1 MLLSS
6 RLTRIATVSVCFLV
20 VMSIAATA
28 SACPSC
34 KQALGADG
42 SQGDLARGIYYS
54 ILFMMSM
61 PFAIVGSFGFMAYRA
76 VKREQRRV
84 AELEQAQR
92 EQDDDVRN
100 A

>member
-1 MLLSS
+1 MSFSS
-6 RLTRIATVSVCFLV
+6 RLTRIVMVSVCFLV

-34 KQALGADG
+34 KQALGSDG

-84 AELEQAQR
+84 AEVERAQ
-92 EQDDDVRN
+92 QDRADENRD

>member
-1 MLLSS
+1 MR
-6 RLTRIATVSVCFLV
+6 RLITVSLCFLV
-20 VMSIAATA
+20 VVSIAATA

-84 AELEQAQR
+84 AEAEIAQR
-92 EQDDDVRN
+92 QGAEQDRD

>member
-1 MLLSS
+1 MNIRAVVS
-6 RLTRIATVSVCFLV
+6 RAIVPAVCLAAWLGVASV
-20 VMSIAATA
+20 A

-34 KQALGADG
+34 QQALSTDT

-61 PFAIVGSFGFMAYRA
+61 PFAIVGTFASLAYRA

-84 AELEQAQR
+84 ADADPAH
-92 EQDDDVRN
+92 EQDSQADR